1 MEMGWRKN
9 TANLKGKALE
19 ERPLSVVTTS
29 IHTDVTQQSCCHLD
43 VQGGCTQSLFL
54 EGAL

>member
-29 IHTDVTQQSCCHLD
+29 IHTDITQQSSCHLD

>member
-1 MEMGWRKN
+1 MVG
-9 TANLKGKALE
+9 LKGKALE
-19 ERPLSVVTTS
+19 ERLLSVVTTS
-29 IHTDVTQQSCCHLD
+29 IHMDITQQSCCH